1 VKGRIAAAAPAAE
14 AEARNFVS
22 FADNSL
28 RQMVGAE
35 HLLRDRL
42 ATELVERL
50 ADETTRRLGA
60 FA

>member
-1 VKGRIAAAAPAAE
+1 
-14 AEARNFVS
+14 
-22 FADNSL
+22 
-28 RQMVGAE
+28 MVGAE
-35 HLLRDRL
+35 HLLRDRQ